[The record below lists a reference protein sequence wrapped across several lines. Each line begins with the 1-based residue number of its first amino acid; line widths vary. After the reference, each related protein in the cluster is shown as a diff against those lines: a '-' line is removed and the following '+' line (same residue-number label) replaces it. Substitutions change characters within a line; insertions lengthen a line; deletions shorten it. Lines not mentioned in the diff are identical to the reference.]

1 MSATSPAL
9 SDLHVT
15 AGFRSTTFQAPGG
28 SLAGPGR
35 RRRARHCRCSSR
47 RSFSSQPPQIPNSW
61 WVVRAYT
68 RQGCRIGQL
77 AQTVLACW
85 ISLACRFRPWPYCGV
100 SVISTV
106 FAPKLLPEMRK
117 LDSAP
122 IWPLYPW
129 PVNQIPVPLKESPA
143 AEELLVIV

>member
-1 MSATSPAL
+1 M
-9 SDLHVT
+9 
-15 AGFRSTTFQAPGG
+15 
-28 SLAGPGR
+28 R
-35 RRRARHCRCSSR
+35 RVSRHCRRSSR
-47 RSFSSQPPQIPNSW
+47 RSFSSQPPQVPNSR

-68 RQGCRIGQL
+68 RQGCRTGQL
-77 AQTVLACW
+77 AQTALACR

-100 SVISTV
+100 RVISTV
-106 FAPKLLPEMRK
+106 FAPKLMPEMWK

-129 PVNQIPVPLKESPA
+129 PLNQIPVPLKEFPV